1 MREAQHLYIN
11 GERTAPVDGTVQ
23 ELTELGG
30 KTPQI
35 VLPDDLPGSL
45 KVAVAER
52 MRTGYVLI
60 NDADFGFNTFWGGY
74 KQSGNGREWAGFGIG
89 EYLETKS
96 IVGVTA

>member
-1 MREAQHLYIN
+1 MHSSTPSPFASANSRSATDSPFGLCGYV
-11 GERTAPVDGTVQ
+11 TGTD
-23 ELTELGG
+23 
-30 KTPQI
+30 PARAR
-35 VLPDDLPGSL
+35 
-45 KVAVAER
+45 AVAER

-60 NDADFGFNTFWGGY
+60 NDADFDFNTSWGGY